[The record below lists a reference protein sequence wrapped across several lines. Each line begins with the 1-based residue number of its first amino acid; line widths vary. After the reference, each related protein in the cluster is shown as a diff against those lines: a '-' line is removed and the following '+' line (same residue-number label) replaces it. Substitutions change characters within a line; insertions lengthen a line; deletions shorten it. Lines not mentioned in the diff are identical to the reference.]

1 MAGIECPAPDA
12 INGRRDLS
20 WQTGVMFAVLAN
32 LIVVIGVL
40 RFAVSADARILD
52 LVVISAQVL

>member
-1 MAGIECPAPDA
+1 
-12 INGRRDLS
+12 
-20 WQTGVMFAVLAN
+20 MFAVVAN